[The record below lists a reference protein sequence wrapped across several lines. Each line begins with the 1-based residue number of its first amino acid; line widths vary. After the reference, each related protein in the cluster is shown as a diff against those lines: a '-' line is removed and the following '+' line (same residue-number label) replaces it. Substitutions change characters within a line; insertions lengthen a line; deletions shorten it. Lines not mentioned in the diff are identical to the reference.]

1 MSLTTSAVPGT
12 FLALLTAAEQV
23 AVTELGTERQYERG
37 AVLMYEREPGDY
49 VMILQSGRAK
59 VTRVEAGG
67 HETLL
72 SIRDPGD
79 IVGELAFIDGASRL
93 ASVTAMEPV
102 RVLVITSAAFRRHL
116 ETAPRVA
123 VALLE
128 VITRRLRDTTI
139 KRAQFLGSDTIGR
152 LAARI
157 VELADRYGV
166 SEQEGIEIE
175 LALSQDELASW
186 TAASRAGVAK
196 ALQTLRELGW
206 VETHR
211 RRLVVRDLEALRARG
226 A

>member
-1 MSLTTSAVPGT
+1 MSLSTSAAPGT
-12 FLALLTAAEQV
+12 FLALLTPAEQA
-23 AVTELGTERQYERG
+23 AVSELGSQRKYARG
-37 AVLMYEREPGDY
+37 TVLMYEREPGED
-49 VMILQSGRAK
+49 VMVLQSGRAK

-67 HETLL
+67 YETLL

-79 IVGELAFIDGASRL
+79 ILGELAFIDGASRL
-93 ASVTAMEPV
+93 ASVTALEPV
-102 RVLVITSAAFRRHL
+102 RTLVITSGVFRRHL

-139 KRAQFLGSDTIGR
+139 KRSQFLGSDTIGR

-166 SEQEGIEIE
+166 DENEGIEIE

-206 VETHR
+206 IETHR
-211 RRLVVRDLEALRARG
+211 RRLVVRDLAALRARG

>member
-12 FLALLTAAEQV
+12 FLALLTPAEQV
-23 AVTELGTERQYERG
+23 AVTGLGTERQHGRG
-37 AVLMYEREPGDY
+37 AVLMYEREPGDH

-59 VTRVEAGG
+59 ITRVEAGG

-79 IVGELAFIDGASRL
+79 ILGELAFIDGASRL

-102 RVLVITSAAFRRHL
+102 RALVITSAVFRRHL

-152 LAARI
+152 LSARI

-166 SEQEGIEIE
+166 SEDEGIEIE

-206 VETHR
+206 IETHR
-211 RRLVVRDLEALRARG
+211 RRLVVRDLDALRARG

>member
-1 MSLTTSAVPGT
+1 MSLTRTAVPGT
-12 FLALLTAAEQV
+12 FLALLSPAEEAAV
-23 AVTELGTERQYERG
+23 SELGPKRRYSRG
-37 AVLMYEREPGDY
+37 AVLMYEREPGED
-49 VMILQSGRAK
+49 VMVIQGGRAK
-59 VTRVEAGG
+59 VSRVEAGG

-79 IVGELAFIDGASRL
+79 ILGELAFIDGASRL
-93 ASVTAMEPV
+93 ASVTALEPV
-102 RVLVITSAAFRRHL
+102 EVVIIRSNVFRKHL

-123 VALLE
+123 VVLLE
-128 VITRRLRDTTI
+128 VITHRLRETTI
-139 KRAQFLGSDTIGR
+139 KRVQFLGSDTIGR

-157 VELADRYGV
+157 VELAERYG
-166 SEQEGIEIE
+166 SSGDAGIEIE

-211 RRLVVRDLEALRARG
+211 RRIVVRDLEALRARAG
-226 A
+226 